1 MILQASAS
9 LRTFIAGVLA
19 IGICSLVST
28 HAAQAQN
35 VYPGKWSGS
44 WTVGLS
50 LDSTDCDTEEIR
62 FLKEELTGIVKIF
75 GTRKTINRV
84 RREYVKANGVGRS
97 WETFEAKDITNRR
110 FRALMSKSSAG
121 ALIKEKIIISNVRR
135 KQGEV
140 VFRGTVS
147 YRGERCS
154 YEYYGSI
161 SQS

>member
-1 MILQASAS
+1 MFRVSSSS
-9 LRTFIAGVLA
+9 LRGFIGSVVAF
-19 IGICSLVST
+19 GICGFAGPQS
-28 HAAQAQN
+28 AQAQN

-44 WTVGLS
+44 WTVGLY

-84 RREYVKANGVGRS
+84 RREYVKANGAGRS
-97 WETFEAKDITNRR
+97 WETFNSKDITNRR
-110 FRALMSKSSAG
+110 FRASMTKSSGG

-135 KQGEV
+135 NQGEV

-147 YRGERCS
+147 FRGERCS

-161 SQS
+161 SN